1 MADPNQELLMMREE
15 LKEMREWRSQMNEF
29 LGRQPKQSANTQD
42 DEMVEEDVLD
52 DSVEIGWVNHL
63 KGAQAKPTTPGA
75 TSLASLLA
83 IPPPLDLIAKQVR
96 EATQY
101 QGVPQTPAA
110 RQHRVDQKLFQTQ
123 KKLEMLMHCMVHEE
137 EKRDHSEA
145 EVIAALARSAW
156 EDLQQQRRSLIAGRQ
171 MSKLDI
177 REDDSRARL
186 LSKEEEEKVA
196 KGRAARAQQQFRATP
211 DWRNTS
217 QTGFAK
223 PYYNKWQPASK
234 QGKGKGKGKGKGNNS
249 F

>member
-1 MADPNQELLMMREE
+1 MADPNQELLIMREE
-15 LKEMREWRSQMNEF
+15 LKEMREWRSQMTEF
-29 LGRQPKQSANTQD
+29 LKKHAENNQD

-52 DSVEIGWVNHL
+52 DSVEIGWANHL

-156 EDLQQQRRSLIAGRQ
+156 EDLQ
-171 MSKLDI
+171 
-177 REDDSRARL
+177 
-186 LSKEEEEKVA
+186 
-196 KGRAARAQQQFRATP
+196 
-211 DWRNTS
+211 
-217 QTGFAK
+217 
-223 PYYNKWQPASK
+223 
-234 QGKGKGKGKGKGNNS
+234 
-249 F
+249 